1 MNLEPVLAPIRA
13 FANSGI
19 GLNHFVALA
28 MLLFLIGLYGVM
40 TRRNIVAILMSVE
53 IMLNAA
59 MLVFVSA
66 AAYSGDSTA
75 TGGVFALF
83 IVAIAAAEVAVGLA
97 IFINVFRSK
106 GGVTTEDLME
116 MNY

>member
-1 MNLEPVLAPIRA
+1 MNLEPILAPIRG

-19 GLNHFVALA
+19 TVNHFIALS
-28 MLLFLIGLYGVM
+28 MILFLIGIYGIL

-53 IMLNAA
+53 ILLNAA
-59 MLVFVSA
+59 MINFVA
-66 AAYSGDSTA
+66 AAAFSADRSI
-75 TGGVFALF
+75 TGSVFALF

-116 MNY
+116 MRN

>member
-1 MNLEPVLAPIRA
+1 MNAILDPIRA

-19 GLNHFVALA
+19 TLNHFVALA
-28 MLLFLIGLYGVM
+28 MLLFLVGLYGVM

-75 TGGVFALF
+75 MGSVFALF

-116 MNY
+116 MNN

>member
-1 MNLEPVLAPIRA
+1 MDILGAIRN

-19 GLNHFVALA
+19 FLHHFIALA
-28 MLLFLIGLYGVM
+28 MLLFLVGLYGVM

-66 AAYSGDSTA
+66 AAYSNDSSA
-75 TGGVFALF
+75 TGPVFALF

-106 GGVTTEDLME
+106 GGVVTEDLME
-116 MNY
+116 MKN